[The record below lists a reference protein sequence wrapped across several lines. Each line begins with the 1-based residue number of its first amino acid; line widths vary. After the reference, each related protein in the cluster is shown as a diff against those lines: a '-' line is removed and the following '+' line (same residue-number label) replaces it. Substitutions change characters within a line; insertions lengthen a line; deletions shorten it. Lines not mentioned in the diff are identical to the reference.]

1 MAREELARLL
11 SRLLKRGQSAR
22 CCDNLAQL
30 ECRLLLVCYMEK
42 TPLFGLGFCFSEA
55 TRRLTGSS
63 KKRRTR
69 QKKQSERE
77 TFFFEILPVSCPL
90 VRIEGNSRWI
100 LRWRIVMENDSTSAP
115 DRNCCQHSRLCHR

>member
-1 MAREELARLL
+1 MAPEELARLL

-42 TPLFGLGFCFSEA
+42 TPFFGLGFCFSEA
-55 TRRLTGSS
+55 TRRLAGSS

-69 QKKQSERE
+69 QKNSHNVKHFSLKD
-77 TFFFEILPVSCPL
+77 FAGFLPISKIRRRLSLDFSP
-90 VRIEGNSRWI
+90 
-100 LRWRIVMENDSTSAP
+100 TSS
-115 DRNCCQHSRLCHR
+115 DGK